1 MAGRSPFDR
10 GPGIGSNRIRHMRNA
25 EVIRQWKILRQIE
38 SARGGVTIHELA
50 DHAGVTTRTIRRD
63 LQALQEA
70 GFALYD
76 EGEEHDTKRWKLD
89 SAPFRSVE
97 AGLGVQDV
105 AALYLSRSI
114 VEALSAW
121 PLAGELRIALGKL
134 ESALNPRMRAFLATL
149 PQVVSTK
156 AVPGLGGARPELVD
170 ITRRLF
176 EAVRD
181 RRLIDMRYFSAASRR
196 AKAYTAQPYRLALA
210 QGGVYLV
217 AWVPQYGEFRT
228 FAVERIERLSVQET
242 TFKRTRELPAD
253 VFGSSLGVFSA
264 EPERIVIEF
273 AAQAAP
279 YVHGRTWHESQ
290 TSTPL
295 PDGRVRMTLNVS
307 IDWAL
312 RSWLLGFGPD
322 VKVIT
327 PPTLARALRDALA
340 SAARQYA

>member
-1 MAGRSPFDR
+1 
-10 GPGIGSNRIRHMRNA
+10 MRNA
-25 EVIRQWKILRQIE
+25 EVIRQWQILRQIE
-38 SARGGVTIHELA
+38 SARAGVTIHELA
-50 DHAGVTTRTIRRD
+50 EHAGVTTRTIRRD

-70 GFALYD
+70 GFAIYD

-89 SAPFRSVE
+89 AAPFRSVE

-121 PLAGELRIALGKL
+121 PLADELRVALGKL
-134 ESALNPRMRAFLATL
+134 ESALNPRMREFLASL

-156 AVPGLGGARPELVD
+156 AVPGIGGARRELVD
-170 ITRRLF
+170 VTRRLF

-181 RRLIDMRYFSAASRR
+181 RRLIEMRYYSAASRR
-196 AKAYTAQPYRLALA
+196 AKAYRVQPYRLALA

-242 TFKRTRELPAD
+242 TFRKTRELPAD

-264 EPERIVIEF
+264 EPERVVIEF
-273 AAQAAP
+273 SATAAP

-290 TSTPL
+290 TSTVL
-295 PDGRVRMTLNVS
+295 ADGRVQMTLDVS
-307 IDWAL
+307 IDWPL
-312 RSWLLGFGPD
+312 RSWLLGFGAD
-322 VKVIT
+322 AKVIA
-327 PPTLARALRDALA
+327 PKALA
-340 SAARQYA
+340 VSVRDMHRSAAELYG

>member
-1 MAGRSPFDR
+1 
-10 GPGIGSNRIRHMRNA
+10 MRNA
-25 EVIRQWKILRQIE
+25 EVIRQWQILRQVE
-38 SARGGVTIHELA
+38 SARAGVTIHELA
-50 DHAGVTTRTIRRD
+50 DHSGVTTRTIRRD

-70 GFALYD
+70 GFAIYD

-89 SAPFRSVE
+89 AAPFRSVE
-97 AGLGVQDV
+97 SGLGVQDV

-121 PLAGELRIALGKL
+121 PLADELRTALGKI
-134 ESALNPRMRAFLATL
+134 ESALNPRMREFLASL

-156 AVPGLGGARPELVD
+156 AVPGIGGARRELVD
-170 ITRRLF
+170 VTRRLF

-181 RRLIDMRYFSAASRR
+181 RRLIEMRYYSAASRR
-196 AKAYTAQPYRLALA
+196 AKAYSVEPYRLALA

-217 AWVPQYGEFRT
+217 AWVPQYNEFRT

-242 TFKRTRELPAD
+242 TFRRTRELPAD

-273 AAQAAP
+273 AATVAP
-279 YVHGRTWHESQ
+279 YVQGKTWHESQ
-290 TSTPL
+290 VTTVL
-295 PDGRVRMTLNVS
+295 PDGRVKMTLDVS

-312 RSWLLGFGPD
+312 RSWLLGFGAD
-322 VKVIT
+322 VRVIS
-327 PPTLARALRDALA
+327 PAELAGSIREQHKRAAGLYD
-340 SAARQYA
+340 

>member
-1 MAGRSPFDR
+1 
-10 GPGIGSNRIRHMRNA
+10 MRNA
-25 EVIRQWKILRQIE
+25 EVIRQWQILRQIE

-50 DHAGVTTRTIRRD
+50 EHAGVTTRTIRRD

-89 SAPFRSVE
+89 VAPFRSVE

-121 PLAGELRIALGKL
+121 PLADELRVALGKL
-134 ESALNPRMRAFLATL
+134 ESALNPRMREFLATL

-156 AVPGLGGARPELVD
+156 AVPGAGGARRELVD
-170 ITRRLF
+170 VTRRLF

-181 RRLIDMRYFSAASRR
+181 RRIIEMKYFSAASRR
-196 AKAYTAQPYRLALA
+196 AKSYTVQPYRLALA

-217 AWVPQYGEFRT
+217 AWVPQYDEFRT

-242 TFKRTRELPAD
+242 TFRKTRELPAN

-264 EPERIVIEF
+264 EPERVVIEF
-273 AAQAAP
+273 TAKAAP
-279 YVHGRTWHESQ
+279 YVQGRTWHESQ
-290 TSTPL
+290 STTAL
-295 PDGRVRMTLNVS
+295 ADGRVRMTLDVS

-312 RSWLLGFGPD
+312 TSWLLGFGAD
-322 VKVIT
+322 VKVIS
-327 PPTLARALRDALA
+327 PSALATSVRDAHRS
-340 SAARQYA
+340 SADLYGQG

>member
-1 MAGRSPFDR
+1 
-10 GPGIGSNRIRHMRNA
+10 MRNA
-25 EVIRQWKILRQIE
+25 EVIRQWQILRQIE
-38 SARGGVTIHELA
+38 SARAGVTIHELA
-50 DHAGVTTRTIRRD
+50 EHAGVTTRTIRRD

-70 GFALYD
+70 GFAIYD

-89 SAPFRSVE
+89 TAPFRSVE

-121 PLAGELRIALGKL
+121 PLADELRVALGKL
-134 ESALNPRMRAFLATL
+134 ESALNPRMREFLSTL

-156 AVPGLGGARPELVD
+156 AVPGAGGARPELVD
-170 ITRRLF
+170 VTRRLF

-181 RRLIDMRYFSAASRR
+181 RRLIEMRYYSAASGR
-196 AKAYTAQPYRLALA
+196 AKGYTVQPYRLALA

-217 AWVPQYGEFRT
+217 AWVPQYDEFRT

-242 TFKRTRELPAD
+242 TFKKTRELPAD

-264 EPERIVIEF
+264 EPERVVIEF
-273 AAQAAP
+273 AAKVAP
-279 YVHGRTWHESQ
+279 YVQGKTWHESQ
-290 TSTPL
+290 VSTVL
-295 PDGRVRMTLNVS
+295 ADGRVRMTLDVS

-312 RSWLLGFGPD
+312 SSWLLGFGAD
-322 VKVIT
+322 VKVIS
-327 PPTLARALRDALA
+327 PAKLADSMREEHRRAGA
-340 SAARQYA
+340 QYG

>member
-1 MAGRSPFDR
+1 
-10 GPGIGSNRIRHMRNA
+10 MRNA
-25 EVIRQWKILRQIE
+25 EVIRQWQILRQIE
-38 SARGGVTIHELA
+38 SARGGVTIHDLA

-76 EGEEHDTKRWKLD
+76 EGGEHDTKRWKLD
-89 SAPFRSVE
+89 TAPFRSVE

-121 PLAGELRIALGKL
+121 PLADELRVALGKL
-134 ESALNPRMRAFLATL
+134 ESALNPRMREFLATL

-156 AVPGLGGARPELVD
+156 AVPGVGGARRELVD
-170 ITRRLF
+170 VTRRLF

-181 RRLIDMRYFSAASRR
+181 RRLIEMRYFSAASRR
-196 AKAYTAQPYRLALA
+196 AKAYSVQPYRLALA

-217 AWVPQYGEFRT
+217 AWVPQYDEFRT
-228 FAVERIERLSVQET
+228 FAVERIERLSVQEA
-242 TFKRTRELPAD
+242 TFRKTRELPAD

-264 EPERIVIEF
+264 EPERVVIEF
-273 AAQAAP
+273 AAKAAP
-279 YVHGRTWHESQ
+279 YVHGKTWHESQ
-290 TSTPL
+290 TSTIL
-295 PDGRVRMTLNVS
+295 ADGRIRMTLDVS

-312 RSWLLGFGPD
+312 RSWLLGFGAD
-322 VKVIT
+322 VKVIS
-327 PPTLARALRDALA
+327 PAALA
-340 SAARQYA
+340 GSMREEHTRAAGLYD